1 MRLEPLFNISMR
13 YADAA
18 WIGPFGSAERA
29 GFGWGEGTVTGDVLR
44 GKVRW
49 SNFPRRREDGVWT
62 PNLRGVIR
70 TEDGA
75 EILVSVHG
83 QSVQEETASGVGR
96 AILARVE
103 LLSEVGG
110 NYSWLNTSFIVG
122 EGEIDEETDE
132 WWIQAYVG
140 INEVVANPPAIGDV
154 PPERF
159 RQTGS

>member
-1 MRLEPLFNISMR
+1 MRLEPLFRISMR

-18 WIGPFGSAERA
+18 WISPFGSAERA
-29 GFGWGEGTVTGDVLR
+29 GFGWGEGTVTGDVLQ

-49 SNFPRRREDGVWT
+49 ANFPRRREDGVWT

-70 TEDGA
+70 TEDGV

-83 QSVQEETASGVGR
+83 QSVQEETTSGVGR

-122 EGEIDEETDE
+122 EGEIDEDTEE
-132 WWIQAYVG
+132 WWVEAFVC
-140 INEVVANPPAIGDV
+140 INDVAQGPPALGAT
-154 PPERF
+154 PPDRF
-159 RQTGS
+159 RQGS